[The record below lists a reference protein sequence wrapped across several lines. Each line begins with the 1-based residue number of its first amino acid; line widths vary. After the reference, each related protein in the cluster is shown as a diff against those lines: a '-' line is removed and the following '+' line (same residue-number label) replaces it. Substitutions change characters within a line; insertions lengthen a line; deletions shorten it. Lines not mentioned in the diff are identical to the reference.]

1 MYIMSDPFS
10 DPERKKG
17 FRRYSDLAGLTVALS
32 AIALAV
38 VVATS
43 GGGRKKP
50 TPNAVT
56 QGQQLVA
63 NVEHGKSKQNRHF
76 QGIFAIYNKY
86 GNPSSVVVNP
96 FVAPVRAGVTPQVTS
111 PQTEEDYNIFA
122 LIATK
127 NPTTGKITF
136 RPDEVFGYD
145 KINNYGGVSLE
156 AQTLAQSVES
166 SSTPIQQT
174 TVGAVSATS
183 VGNPN
188 HYVFSPADEPL
199 IKQLGHYTYSVVGN
213 EVLVPTGG
221 ASSSTG
227 GHEPEGLLLSAHPAQ

>member
-1 MYIMSDPFS
+1 MSDAFS
-10 DPERKKG
+10 DPERRKG
-17 FRRYSDLAGLTVALS
+17 FRRYSDLAGLTVAVS

-38 VVATS
+38 VVAT
-43 GGGRKKP
+43 GGGSRKKP

-63 NVEHGKSKQNRHF
+63 NVEHGQSKRNRHF
-76 QGIFAIYNKY
+76 QGIFTIYNKY
-86 GNPSSVVVNP
+86 GDPSSVVVNP
-96 FVAPVRAGVTPQVTS
+96 FVAPVKAGVAPQVTS

-122 LIATK
+122 LVATK

-136 RPDEVFGYD
+136 KPDEVFGYD
-145 KINNYGGVSLE
+145 KANNNGGVSLE
-156 AQTLAQSVES
+156 AERLAQSVES

-174 TVGAVSATS
+174 TVEAVSATS

-188 HYVFSPADEPL
+188 HYTLFSSSDESL
-199 IKQLGHYTYSVVGN
+199 IKLLGHYTYSVVGN

-221 ASSSTG
+221 ASSATG
-227 GHEPEGLLLSAHPAQ
+227 EHEPEGLLLSVHPAQ